1 MLINAH
7 KKYKEIDLI
16 LWDLRPT
23 PLSYSNFTL
32 KTVRSLYNVNDNLD
46 KRYIVTNLQNLIYFP
61 FNKYSWENV
70 CQRVVAD
77 WIRRKTSLIPPGHLW
92 LERHN
97 MKFGYI
103 IYWKK
108 TRLEERCRRTTM
120 HMFLP
125 WAQCCYSYFKSEYV
139 YIVLN
144 SIFEK
149 RTCIL
154 NSELPVESRLK
165 TFDFLT

>member
-77 WIRRKTSLIPPGHLW
+77 
-92 LERHN
+92 
-97 MKFGYI
+97 
-103 IYWKK
+103 
-108 TRLEERCRRTTM
+108 
-120 HMFLP
+120 
-125 WAQCCYSYFKSEYV
+125 
-139 YIVLN
+139 
-144 SIFEK
+144 
-149 RTCIL
+149 
-154 NSELPVESRLK
+154 
-165 TFDFLT
+165 